1 MIDWSPPHALHRG
14 PPLADVHWPS
24 TGWPRTVQGDVLVEC
39 MRGINGPA
47 LTALVIGALAA
58 EHDVI
63 DNGVVRVGLDPAAAR
78 ASSRPASR
86 RASEN
91 PKKPAAAKG
100 LTFAFIKPTAVANVS
115 PFLCPFALGD
125 VCSRRHQ

>member
-1 MIDWSPPHALHRG
+1 M
-14 PPLADVHWPS
+14 
-24 TGWPRTVQGDVLVEC
+24 LVEC

-47 LTALVIGALAA
+47 LTALVISALAA

-63 DNGVVRVGLDPAAAR
+63 DNGVVRVALDPAAAR

-91 PKKPAAAKG
+91 PKKPAAAKA

-115 PFLCPFALGD
+115 TCGFLCVHLHWV
-125 VCSRRHQ
+125 VCVRVVIGRMGGGVSTCE